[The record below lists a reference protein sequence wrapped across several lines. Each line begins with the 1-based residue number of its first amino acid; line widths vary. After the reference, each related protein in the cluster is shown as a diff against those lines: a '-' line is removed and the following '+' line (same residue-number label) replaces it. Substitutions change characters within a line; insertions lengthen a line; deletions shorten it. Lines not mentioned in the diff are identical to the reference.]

1 MSSSIF
7 FVFQRRS
14 ISLSR
19 IDKTTGRYTA
29 QKDEI
34 QKVIEKQQEYYQVMA
49 YQKVVKEYGTAIS
62 EANVQMAISEK

>member
-7 FVFQRRS
+7 FVFQRIS
-14 ISLSR
+14 ISLSG

-34 QKVIEKQQEYYQVMA
+34 QKVIEKQQGYT
-49 YQKVVKEYGTAIS
+49 K
-62 EANVQMAISEK
+62 